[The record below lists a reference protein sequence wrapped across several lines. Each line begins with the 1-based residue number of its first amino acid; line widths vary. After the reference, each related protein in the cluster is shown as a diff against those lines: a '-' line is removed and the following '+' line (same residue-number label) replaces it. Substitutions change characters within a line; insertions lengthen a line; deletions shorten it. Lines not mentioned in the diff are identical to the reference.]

1 MQLVTS
7 MGSFIGM
14 VALLWG
20 EIFGGGRKVL
30 FRFVVEKRYEQRRK
44 VFGLERNEE
53 RTPGPQ
59 ELTALFSALTLA
71 LPTHHIDEELM
82 YAAIA

>member
-7 MGSFIGM
+7 MGSFIAM

-30 FRFVVEKRYEQRRK
+30 FRFVVEKRYEQRRS
-44 VFGLERNEE
+44 V
-53 RTPGPQ
+53 
-59 ELTALFSALTLA
+59 SV
-71 LPTHHIDEELM
+71 
-82 YAAIA
+82 